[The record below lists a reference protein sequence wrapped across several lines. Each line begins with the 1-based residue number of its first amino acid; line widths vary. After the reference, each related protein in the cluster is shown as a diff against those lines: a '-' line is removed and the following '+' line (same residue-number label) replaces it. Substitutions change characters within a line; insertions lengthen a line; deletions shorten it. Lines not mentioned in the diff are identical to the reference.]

1 MVKVVEY
8 WMQKSESSAT
18 VLHCHAYGYTI
29 KFQEESCITHIN
41 NLLILVSVKFFIYFQ
56 FCIICYYVLLKY

>member
-1 MVKVVEY
+1 MAKVVKY

-18 VLHCHAYGYTI
+18 VLHCHAYGYII

-41 NLLILVSVKFFIYFQ
+41 NLLIFISVNFFI
-56 FCIICYYVLLKY
+56 